1 MLAELTAYKVLPG
14 LKALTGYGVS
24 IQAMN
29 EQLVYFEKFI
39 EDFIPA
45 CDTTYRDLK
54 APITQEYGRLTNG
67 SSELIW
73 LICRTGLSLE
83 QN

>member
-1 MLAELTAYKVLPG
+1 MLAELTAYKALPG

-45 CDTTYRDLK
+45 CDATYRDLK
-54 APITQEYGRLTNG
+54 APITQDTDD
-67 SSELIW
+67 
-73 LICRTGLSLE
+73 
-83 QN
+83 

>member
-14 LKALTGYGVS
+14 LKALTSYGVS

-29 EQLVYFEKFI
+29 EQLVHFEKFI

-45 CDTTYRDLK
+45 CDATYRDLK
-54 APITQEYGRLTNG
+54 APITQECGRLTNG

-73 LICRTGLSLE
+73 LICRTGLSLKR
-83 QN
+83 N

>member
-1 MLAELTAYKVLPG
+1 MLAELTAYKALPG

-39 EDFIPA
+39 EYFIPA
-45 CDTTYRDLK
+45 CYATYRELK
-54 APITQEYGRLTNG
+54 APITQEY
-67 SSELIW
+67 
-73 LICRTGLSLE
+73 
-83 QN
+83 